1 MKGMP
6 FAASRCPSGSTCSRR
21 TKLILPESSFSDEKL
36 HANVSGSEV
45 TFSTIAV
52 SSVGFVTIPYPETE
66 IRTGRPDALLFQR
79 IGAGIGALPQDSET
93 ASIETEYEQA
103 HRVVFR
109 IPEADAEHGRRTDE
123 SLQQKS
129 FHTIRFIPS
138 DRPGS

>member
-1 MKGMP
+1 M
-6 FAASRCPSGSTCSRR
+6 
-21 TKLILPESSFSDEKL
+21 LPESSFSSEKL

-52 SSVGFVTIPYPETE
+52 SSVVPGDRNQDGTA
-66 IRTGRPDALLFQR
+66 RTLLFQR
-79 IGAGIGALPQDSET
+79 IGVGIGALPQDSET

-123 SLQQKS
+123 SLQKFS
-129 FHTIRFIPS
+129 FHDSVCFPKALVPVGVSGTETCGRAI
-138 DRPGS
+138 

>member
-1 MKGMP
+1 M
-6 FAASRCPSGSTCSRR
+6 
-21 TKLILPESSFSDEKL
+21 LPESSFSSEKL

-45 TFSTIAV
+45 TFSTIGRLRDD
-52 SSVGFVTIPYPETE
+52 SVPGDRNQDGTA
-66 IRTGRPDALLFQR
+66 RTLLFQR
-79 IGAGIGALPQDSET
+79 IGVGIGALPQDSET

>member
-1 MKGMP
+1 MP
-6 FAASRCPSGSTCSRR
+6 FSASRCPSGSTCSRR
-21 TKLILPESSFSDEKL
+21 TKLILPESSFSSEKL

-45 TFSTIAV
+45 TFPTIAV

-66 IRTGRPDALLFQR
+66 IRTARTLLFQR
-79 IGAGIGALPQDSET
+79 IGVGIGALPQDSET